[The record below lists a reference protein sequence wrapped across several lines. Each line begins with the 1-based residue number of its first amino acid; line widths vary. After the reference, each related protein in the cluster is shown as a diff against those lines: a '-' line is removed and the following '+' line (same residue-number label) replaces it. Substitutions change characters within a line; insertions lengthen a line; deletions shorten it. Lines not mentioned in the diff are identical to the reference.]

1 MDLIAQCPLRVASVV
16 WRPGHGG
23 YAFTVVSKATFELR
37 PGLSPLAAA
46 QDAAVEADVYT
57 CEGGGLTLAT
67 DLVPLKKRPEVLV
80 VGSAYAPEGRPAP
93 SIVARL
99 AVQEIDKAIQVV
111 GDQYAEAGGRLSA
124 PVPFTRMPLVWER
137 AAGGPGTEN
146 PAGMPLGDPAWADA
160 TGYVA
165 APNLLPVGVTLTSV
179 GALVPPVGFGPIA
192 PLWPSRAAFLQRH
205 AEGWSP
211 SRWHERP
218 IPADIDLAYF
228 NASPLDQQRASP
240 FGEETIYL
248 ENLHP
253 RFARLSTR
261 LAPVTPVVTVDK
273 GAGAEPLRMRCDTLV
288 IDTDRGLAILVWRG
302 HALISRPDEGGR
314 VIVTSGAAPA
324 ASPPAS
330 RPASRPASP
339 PAAPPAP
346 AHKLSEDSGTILP
359 AAFIASSAVLPFSSP
374 PPSRPPPSPS
384 PSPYP
389 SPSPAPAIP
398 ASVVSAP
405 VPVIDAP
412 APLIDAPSPAAPA
425 PPASISSPA
434 SAPEVTPE
442 PVSAEARLRVIQRAI
457 WKGDRPLQ
465 EILAEHGLTELEWR
479 AMKRASTRKPGA

>member
-23 YAFTVVSKATFELR
+23 YAFTVVTKATFELR

-46 QDAAVEADVYT
+46 QDAAIEADVYT

-67 DLVPLKKRPEVLV
+67 DLVPFKKRPEVLV

-99 AVQEIDKAIQVV
+99 ALPEIDKAIQVV
-111 GDQYAEAGGRLSA
+111 GDQYAEEGGRLSA

-165 APNLLPVGVTLTSV
+165 APNLLPVGVSLTSV
-179 GALVPPVGFGPIA
+179 GALVPPVSLGPIA
-192 PLWPSRAAFLQRH
+192 PLWPTRAAWLKGH

-218 IPADIDLAYF
+218 FPADIDIAYF
-228 NASPLDQQRASP
+228 NAAPVDQQRASP

-261 LAPVTPVVTVDK
+261 LAPVTPVATVDK

-288 IDTDRGLAILVWRG
+288 IDADRGLAILVWRG
-302 HALISRPDEGGR
+302 HVLLSSPDEGGR
-314 VIVTSGAAPA
+314 VVVTSSSAPA
-324 ASPPAS
+324 ASPAAAPA
-330 RPASRPASP
+330 
-339 PAAPPAP
+339 AAPPAP
-346 AHKLSEDSGTILP
+346 ARKLSEDSGTILP
-359 AAFIASSAVLPFSSP
+359 AAFIASPAVLPFSSA
-374 PPSRPPPSPS
+374 
-384 PSPYP
+384 
-389 SPSPAPAIP
+389 PARAIP
-398 ASVVSAP
+398 ASVISTP
-405 VPVIDAP
+405 GPVIDAP
-412 APLIDAPSPAAPA
+412 APVIDAPSPVIDAPLPLPAAPA
-425 PPASISSPA
+425 PASLSSPA
-434 SAPEVTPE
+434 SAPEPTPE

-457 WKGDRPLQ
+457 WKGERPLQ